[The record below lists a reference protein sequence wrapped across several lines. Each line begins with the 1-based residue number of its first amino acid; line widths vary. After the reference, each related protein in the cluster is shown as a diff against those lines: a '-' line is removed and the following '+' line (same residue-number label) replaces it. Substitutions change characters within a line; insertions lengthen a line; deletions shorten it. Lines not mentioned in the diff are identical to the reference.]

1 MIFLEKPYV
10 SEFFKETITA
20 NSYPVVDT
28 QTAREFGFSD
38 YPYLKARE
46 AVVEELKNSAAPVL
60 YTTSE
65 NAIGWIAEN
74 LEFTGLPG
82 KIDMFKDKVKFR
94 QLIQEIYPDFYF
106 KGLTRDKLAGFS
118 LEGVPMPFIIKPS
131 TGFFSM
137 GVHKVSDPGE
147 WEMTLAA
154 IDREMTFQKDLYPGE
169 VLDTNR
175 FILEQCIEGQEF
187 AVDAYFDESGEPVVL
202 NILEHLFSS
211 AEDLS
216 DRIYMTSREIVKEN
230 LDDFSHF
237 LRELGRV
244 SGVRNFPVHVE
255 IRKDE
260 SGVIVPIEVN
270 PMRFGGWCTTGD
282 LCFPAH
288 GFNPYEY
295 YFQQKKPD
303 WERILSSG
311 TGDLFSIIVLD
322 NSTGLRGDQ
331 IGDFDYD
338 QVLAGFENPL
348 ELRKLDYNEQPVFG
362 FIFARTRKNNFSEL
376 DRILRSNLQAFVTPK
391 E

>member
-10 SEFFKETITA
+10 SEFFRETITA

-28 QTAREFGFSD
+28 QTARDFGFSD
-38 YPYLKARE
+38 YPYLMARA

-82 KIDMFKDKVKFR
+82 KIDLFKDKVKFR
-94 QLIQEIYPDFYF
+94 QLIQDKYPDFYF
-106 KGLTRDKLAGFS
+106 MGLTRDKLAGFS

-137 GVHKVSDPGE
+137 GVHKVSDSGE
-147 WEMTLAA
+147 WETILAA
-154 IDREMTFQKDLYPGE
+154 IDLEMTFQKGLYPGE

-202 NILEHLFSS
+202 NILEHVFSS

-216 DRIYMTSREIVKEN
+216 DRIYMTSNEIVKEN
-230 LDDFSHF
+230 LGDFTHF

-244 SGVRNFPVHVE
+244 SGVKNFPVHVE
-255 IRKDE
+255 LRRDDA
-260 SGVIVPIEVN
+260 GVIIPIEVN

-362 FIFARTRKNNFSEL
+362 FIFARTKIDNFSEL
-376 DRILRSNLQAFVTPK
+376 DRILKSNLREFVTPK